1 MKTKVIHHGC
11 GCSTIFI
18 LIIAICLLNTC
29 SDLNK
34 ANAKN
39 DALDQR
45 VQKLEK
51 KLKDAEWQMVICN
64 GKPLG
69 KRLIR
74 GTRKSLL
81 TRRPSKLH

>member
-1 MKTKVIHHGC
+1 MRTKVIHHGC
-11 GCSTIFI
+11 GCSTVFI

-51 KLKDAEWQMVICN
+51 KLKDAEWQIGDMQWKAAREKVDQRHAE
-64 GKPLG
+64 KPLDT
-69 KRLIR
+69 K
-74 GTRKSLL
+74 TK
-81 TRRPSKLH
+81 